1 MINLAFKS
9 ILENLKEQKV
19 GIFTRNYGESSYIEG
34 ILKEISEDIITLKTR
49 YNNLVYLSISEII
62 GVKEKKPRKIF

>member
-1 MINLAFKS
+1 MHLAFKA

-19 GIFTRNYGESSYIEG
+19 GIFIRDLGQSSYIEG
-34 ILKEISEDIITLKTR
+34 ILKELSEDIITLQTK
-49 YNNLVYLSISEII
+49 YNDIVYLSISEII

>member
-1 MINLAFKS
+1 MINLAFKA

-19 GIFTRNYGESSYIEG
+19 GIFIRNFSQSSYIEV
-34 ILKEISEDIITLKTR
+34 ILKEISEDIITLQTK
-49 YNNLVYLSISEII
+49 YNDLVYLSLPEII